1 LLTEGIVVYLFS
13 TQNDQQYL
21 MQASL
26 IHEVVGD
33 TDIYLIDQILKGR
46 YQPDDTILDA
56 GCGIGR
62 NMHWF
67 LQNEFCIY
75 GIDQNNGHITELKL
89 DNPTL
94 RANRLQVAKVELM
107 PFGNSFF
114 NHIIS
119 SAVLHFAESTEH
131 FLAMLKEMVRVLKP
145 KGSLF
150 IRMTSDIGIE
160 DKVKLVR
167 DGVYIIPDTT
177 TRFLLTKPLLQRVM
191 SDFHLSLLEPLKT
204 VNVNDVRCMSTLVLQ
219 KS

>member
-1 LLTEGIVVYLFS
+1 MSLNS
-13 TQNDQQYL
+13 PQNDHQYL

-26 IHEVVGD
+26 IHEVIGD

-46 YQPDDTILDA
+46 YQPEDTILDA
-56 GCGIGR
+56 GCGLGR

-67 LQNEFCIY
+67 LQSKFCIY
-75 GIDQNNGHITELKL
+75 GIDQNNGHITDLKQ
-89 DNPTL
+89 DNPL
-94 RANRLQVAKVELM
+94 LPANRLQVAKVELM

-150 IRMTSDIGIE
+150 IRMTSDIGID
-160 DKVKLVR
+160 DKVKPIG
-167 DGVYIIPDTT
+167 DGVYIIPDTST
-177 TRFLLTKPLLQRVM
+177 CFLLTRPLLQTILNE
-191 SDFHLSLLEPLKT
+191 FHLSFLEPLKT

-219 KS
+219 KG